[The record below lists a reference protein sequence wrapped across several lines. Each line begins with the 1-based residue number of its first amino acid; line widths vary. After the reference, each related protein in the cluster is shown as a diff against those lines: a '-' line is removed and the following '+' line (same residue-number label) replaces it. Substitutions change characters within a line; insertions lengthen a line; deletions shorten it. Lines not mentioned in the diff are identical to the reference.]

1 VASERQLY
9 ADNLKVILMGAV
21 IAGQCRSRYSEFDW
35 WSYADVCGVTLLR
48 VVGASCS
55 FRISPMRLPMVVEY
69 TGLDCRGLR
78 ITWLLERE
86 PTFQIFDSGDTSAA
100 WPRAGSLKACS
111 MVRSRL

>member
-48 VVGASCS
+48 VVAG
-55 FRISPMRLPMVVEY
+55 V
-69 TGLDCRGLR
+69 
-78 ITWLLERE
+78 LLLQHQ
-86 PTFQIFDSGDTSAA
+86 PNAVADG
-100 WPRAGSLKACS
+100 G
-111 MVRSRL
+111 